1 VTKED
6 FDRELHNWL
15 NGHNGFP
22 FWCGSLKRNPEDPK
36 NFVLQSG
43 HPLDAK
49 LVVVGYNPSSGVDEP
64 WTDFWHREFGFDLN
78 KFQDCRT
85 AKCQRN
91 GKGKSVSKT
100 RKKIYRLVAE
110 TIAWDSV
117 VVNTNIYWAV
127 SSIAKKLPKEHRE
140 FAPIEWLL
148 QKIPDAVVVCHGKTA
163 CEKYEELLQSDS
175 SLPRAIYAARHL
187 SRISNDDFQNLVGAV
202 LKHGAPD
209 SAQPRG
215 MCRAARP

>member
-1 VTKED
+1 MTKED

-49 LVVVGYNPSSGVDEP
+49 LVVVGYNPSSGVDEC
-64 WTDFWHREFGFDLN
+64 WWSFWDPRAGFDLN
-78 KFQDCRT
+78 KFQECRN
-85 AKCQRN
+85 AKCARSK
-91 GKGKSVSKT
+91 KGKPVSKT

-110 TIAWDSV
+110 TIGWDSI

-140 FAPIEWLL
+140 FASIEWLL
-148 QKIPDAVVVCHGKTA
+148 QKIPDAVVVCHGKPA
-163 CEKYEELLQSDS
+163 REKYEELRQSHS
-175 SLPRAIYAARHL
+175 SLPRAIYAPRHL
-187 SRISNDDFQNLVGAV
+187 SRIRNVEFENLVYAV
-202 LKHGAPD
+202 KK
-209 SAQPRG
+209 R
-215 MCRAARP
+215 CR